1 MPETQAQSLEVPKRG
16 DPDRKRVLNVLAQRR
31 YRQRRQ
37 EKVHALERRSAATE
51 AASTNGIFLI
61 NSSVG
66 DPNQHC
72 MDVSMVQGEDN
83 FWPVSDGT
91 SPSSDNTRNSLS
103 STATS
108 SPDSYLDD
116 PNGLDQLFFDLS
128 QPLYN
133 LNDFDSELQALES
146 SQFTFPDDANLL
158 VPELKVIK
166 AGLEMATLLD
176 CGAALWDPTATR
188 LFTSTTLSITL
199 PPDLQPTEVQGKIPH
214 HPLLDILPW
223 PSVRN
228 KFIYIFSRPV
238 ESRPKTAQDPM
249 ALIKLQYDL
258 EDSAEGVRILNEDCY
273 SGKNWEIGQVVFQ
286 NWWWALDRS
295 VVEHSNRLRARRGA
309 PPLQL
314 TSVVQKVVI
323 DRESDT
329 DYDTK

>member
-1 MPETQAQSLEVPKRG
+1 MPETEAQSLEVPKRG

-37 EKVHALERRSAATE
+37 EKVHALERRSAATK
-51 AASTNGIFLI
+51 AVSTNEIFLI
-61 NSSVG
+61 DGSAS
-66 DPNQHC
+66 DPNQQC
-72 MDVSMVQGEDN
+72 MGISMVQAGDN

-91 SPSSDNTRNSLS
+91 SPSSDNTLNSLS
-103 STATS
+103 TTTSS
-108 SPDSYLDD
+108 SPDSYLNDI
-116 PNGLDQLFFDLS
+116 NGLNQVFFDLAP
-128 QPLYN
+128 PLYN

-146 SQFTFPDDANLL
+146 SQFTFPDDANLR

-166 AGLEMATLLD
+166 AGLEMAMLLN
-176 CGAALWDPTATR
+176 CGDALWDPTATR

-199 PPDLQPTEVQGKIPH
+199 PPDLQPTEIQGKIPH

-228 KFIYIFSRPV
+228 KFIYIFSQPV
-238 ESRPKTAQDPM
+238 ELRPKAARDPM

-273 SGKNWEIGQVVFQ
+273 NGKNWEIGQVVFQ
-286 NWWWALDRS
+286 NWWWALDRG

-314 TSVVQKVVI
+314 TSA
-323 DRESDT
+323 
-329 DYDTK
+329 